1 MSNPT
6 TKRVAELEDELHA
19 LAEHSITEARRLRE
33 AEATIDRVRR
43 TVDAAETEVQETG
56 YRPRFDEGATGVI
69 RAVQKALGEEP

>member
-19 LAEHSITEARRLRE
+19 LAEHSVAEARRLRE

-43 TVDAAETEVQETG
+43 VAPPPKSKFRKLITAPAST
-56 YRPRFDEGATGVI
+56 
-69 RAVQKALGEEP
+69 KAPPALSAPFKKP